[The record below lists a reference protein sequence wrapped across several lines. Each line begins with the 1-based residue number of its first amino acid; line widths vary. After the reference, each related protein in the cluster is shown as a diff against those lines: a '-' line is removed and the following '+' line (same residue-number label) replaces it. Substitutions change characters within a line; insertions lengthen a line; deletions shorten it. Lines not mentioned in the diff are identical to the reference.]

1 MFSSLRVSRCRCR
14 CNSISTVIFFF
25 LNFGYCDKPE
35 TCYDSSAAP
44 FTGEFRL
51 EPVVMATDY
60 PAVVV
65 VVVVLMVIV
74 EVVV

>member
-44 FTGEFRL
+44 FAGEFRL
-51 EPVVMATDY
+51 EPVVMVTDD
-60 PAVVV
+60 PTV
-65 VVVVLMVIV
+65 VVVVLMVLI